1 MSTPSLLFL
10 KISIICSLL
19 FLSVTSISAA
29 DPLNIVINEIA
40 WMGRESF
47 HSDEWIELYNNSS
60 LLIDIN
66 GWKLKTEDGTPE
78 VILEG
83 KIPPKGFFLLE
94 RTDDT
99 TLPNIKADLIY
110 KGSLNNQGEYLKLID
125 KNGQIIDEIDCS
137 DNWFEGDNETKRTME
152 RKNTLVSGNDSENWQ
167 TSRNPGGT
175 PKAENSLTPSQT
187 SAESPKEVLL
197 ESQEKLEPIVYPSNI
212 FLNEI
217 LPSPEGPDAENEW
230 IEIFNGNNFEVDV
243 SEWQI
248 RDIIGA
254 TKTYTIPERTKIDP
268 NSFLLLPRPETKIT
282 LQNSGDVL
290 ELLNPIGE
298 VVHKANYPKAPI
310 GQSFNRTLSGWAWS
324 ESLTPGETNITTQPE
339 ISKTDSSETS
349 KEKEEGEKALARIGD
364 ESPKSSNPLIVFLIA
379 LTIAISSGIIVLFL
393 KKRIKTEE

>member
-1 MSTPSLLFL
+1 MSLVLLFPF
-10 KISIICSLL
+10 SVSAVELL
-19 FLSVTSISAA
+19 EV
-29 DPLNIVINEIA
+29 VINEIA

-78 VILEG
+78 IALKG
-83 KIPPKGFFLLE
+83 KISPKGFFLLE

-99 TLPNIKADLIY
+99 TLVNIKADLIY
-110 KGSLNNQGEYLKLID
+110 KGSLNNKGEYLKLFD
-125 KNGQIIDEIDCS
+125 SKGKIIDEIDCS
-137 DNWFEGDNETKRTME
+137 DNWFEGDNETKQTME
-152 RKNTLVSGNDSENWQ
+152 RKNTLVSGNDSKNWQ
-167 TSRNPGGT
+167 TSKNPGGT
-175 PKAENSLTPSQT
+175 PKVENSLVPFQA
-187 SAESPKEVLL
+187 SAESPKEILP

-339 ISKTDSSETS
+339 IPKSDSSETS
-349 KEKEEGEKALARIGD
+349 KQKEESEKALARIGD
-364 ESPKSSNPLIVFLIA
+364 ELPKSSNPLIVFLIA